1 MHAPLKAL
9 MISTAFALAATAPSS
24 FTVDELEALEAER
37 LAAVAE
43 LAALE
48 NAGSATG
55 RDLESLETDLIAA
68 AMESRRREEQAAI
81 AERRLIDLRTRMLS
95 SRASLLDDRAAL
107 EDILG
112 ILATTSRNTP
122 PSLIVS
128 PERANDAVRRAIVA
142 GDAGPRLA
150 ERVAALDEELAALTR
165 LERDIVRERARLDA
179 AEAVLALRQE
189 EIEQLTAAKRAAFES
204 VTGNADELR
213 ARVDALAAQADSL
226 RTLLADLEM
235 NAPAMPGQKPE
246 LRPMLASAD
255 IPGQPGLGRMAV
267 PPAPQVELAPLGEAS
282 IGQMERPVAGLV
294 ARGFGDRMPGG
305 GESEGLYIDTRSG
318 AQVLAPADGRI
329 EYAGRFRSYGEML
342 ILRTSDDYH
351 VILSGLGRIYG
362 TVGQTVRAGE
372 PLGQMAERSEP
383 PPQLYLELRQGEVSV
398 NPARWMARGR

>member
-1 MHAPLKAL
+1 MRPSFRILLA
-9 MISTAFALAATAPSS
+9 SSAFALMATAPSS

-37 LAAVAE
+37 RAAEAE

-48 NAGSATG
+48 NAGTTTG
-55 RDLESLETDLIAA
+55 RDLEALEAQLIAA

-95 SRASLLDDRAAL
+95 TQASLLEDRAAL

-112 ILATTSRNTP
+112 ILATTSRESP
-122 PSLIVS
+122 PALIVS
-128 PERANDAVRRAIVA
+128 PDRANEAVRRAIVA

-150 ERVAALDEELAALTR
+150 ERVAALDSEIATLAR
-165 LERDIVRERARLDA
+165 LEREIVRERARLDA
-179 AEAVLALRQE
+179 AEAVLALRE
-189 EIEQLTAAKRAAFES
+189 AEIEQLAAAKRVAFENVS
-204 VTGNADELR
+204 GNADELR
-213 ARVDALAAQADSL
+213 ARVEALAEQADTL

-235 NAPAMPGQKPE
+235 NAPAMPGQKPD
-246 LRPMLASAD
+246 LRPQLASAD
-255 IPGQPGLGRMAV
+255 IPGQPGLGRIPEPA
-267 PPAPQVELAPLGEAS
+267 APQPQLEPLGAAE
-282 IGQMERPVAGLV
+282 IGQMTRPVAGLV

-305 GESEGLYIDTRSG
+305 GESEGVYIDTRSG

-351 VILSGLGRIYG
+351 VILSGMGRLYG

-372 PLGQMAERSEP
+372 PVGQMAERSDP
-383 PPQLYLELRQGEVSV
+383 PPQLYLELRQGETPV
-398 NPARWMARGR
+398 NPARWMSRGR

>member
-1 MHAPLKAL
+1 MRPAFRILL
-9 MISTAFALAATAPSS
+9 VSSAFALVATAPSS

-37 LAAVAE
+37 RAAEAE

-48 NAGSATG
+48 NAGTTTG
-55 RDLESLETDLIAA
+55 RDLEALEAQLISA

-95 SRASLLDDRAAL
+95 TQASLLEDRAAL

-112 ILATTSRNTP
+112 ILATTSRESP
-122 PSLIVS
+122 PALIVS
-128 PERANDAVRRAIVA
+128 PDRANEAVRRAIVA

-150 ERVAALDEELAALTR
+150 ERVAALDSEIATLAR
-165 LERDIVRERARLDA
+165 LEREIVRERARLDA
-179 AEAVLALRQE
+179 AEAVLALRE
-189 EIEQLTAAKRAAFES
+189 AEIEQLAAAKRAAFENVS
-204 VTGNADELR
+204 GNADELR
-213 ARVDALAAQADSL
+213 ARVEALAEQADTL
-226 RTLLADLEM
+226 RALLADLEM

-246 LRPMLASAD
+246 LRPQLASAD
-255 IPGQPGLGRMAV
+255 IPGQPGLGHI
-267 PPAPQVELAPLGEAS
+267 PAPAAPEPQLEPLGAAE
-282 IGQMERPVAGLV
+282 IGQMTRPAAGLV

-351 VILSGLGRIYG
+351 VILSGLGRLYV
-362 TVGQTVRAGE
+362 TVGQTVSAGE
-372 PLGQMAERSEP
+372 PVGQMAERSDP
-383 PPQLYLELRQGEVSV
+383 PPQLYLELRQGEAPV
-398 NPARWMARGR
+398 NPARWMSRGR